1 MGAVIIGGAKS
12 LWGTTF
18 GVFIIYGIQSMF
30 LSRIPFF
37 IENPAFMTMVTG
49 VLIILVVMF
58 FPGGFAQIAMQAGQW
73 LKGKGGKKKGG
84 AA

>member
-1 MGAVIIGGAKS
+1 
-12 LWGTTF
+12 
-18 GVFIIYGIQSMF
+18 MF